1 MSNITVPQLKRAL
14 RNNGIVG
21 YSKLRK
27 AELMNLFN
35 TIDDDGVV
43 RDPLY
48 HTLTVPQLKNA
59 SKLAGVRG
67 YSRMR
72 KPQLIQIFKKIER
85 GENLAGRRRLA

>member
-1 MSNITVPQLKRAL
+1 MSDLTVKQLKKAL
-14 RNNGIVG
+14 RNSGYVG
-21 YSKLRK
+21 YSKMRK
-27 AELMNLFN
+27 NQLVKVFD
-35 TIDDDGVV
+35 TIDEDEVKA
-43 RDPLY
+43 PLY
-48 HTLTVPQLKNA
+48 TTLTVPQLKNA

>member
-1 MSNITVPQLKRAL
+1 MSDLTVKQLKQAL
-14 RNNGIVG
+14 RNNGFVG
-21 YSKLRK
+21 YSRMRK
-27 AELMNLFN
+27 NQLVRAFENA
-35 TIDDDGVV
+35 DDGVV

>member
-35 TIDDDGVV
+35 TIDEDAVKAPSLV
-43 RDPLY
+43 N
-48 HTLTVPQLKNA
+48 LTVTQLKQIA
-59 SKLAGVRG
+59 KDYGVNG

-72 KPQLIQIFKKIER
+72 KPQLIQIFKKIQK